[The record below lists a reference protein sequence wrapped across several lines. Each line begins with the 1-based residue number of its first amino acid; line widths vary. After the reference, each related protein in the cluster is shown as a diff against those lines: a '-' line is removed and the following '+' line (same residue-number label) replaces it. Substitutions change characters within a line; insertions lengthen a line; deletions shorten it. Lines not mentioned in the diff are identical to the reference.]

1 MSAEE
6 SNHQQKITVTLS
18 KRLVTL
24 IDQLKREYGVRSRGL
39 VLESVLE
46 QLIQPEDQSEL
57 LDPNDHD
64 AAVVTPEGSPPEAS
78 SLVLIRNTEAD
89 TAIDEPE
96 PQLQQHSSVGIDLP
110 GFVSRRT
117 TQLRDTLSQRSEV
130 DSLDK
135 SVSAEP
141 LLSSVAH
148 GDLVAASQAVDEHWR
163 SLYGQPP
170 GDTVV
175 EASMLWLARDVWST
189 TDASDGRPFT
199 WSAANASMKE
209 LCSDWEQGDPSLGRV
224 MVVAGALED
233 PFATSSLAERMPTL
247 IRRFV
252 NRFRRSR
259 QVTSFETLE
268 STMTVH
274 GALKLL
280 GLSTGGLIGQQQA
293 IRLLQR
299 LRLARPADQVETNPR
314 GGPLPLLQDRS
325 AVAEHQ
331 EVLQPLFLTH
341 AAKGQQRAKGLA
353 GTRSGGQTG
362 PGSQNN
368 VVDGKLIIPYE
379 KN

>member
-1 MSAEE
+1 MSADE

-46 QLIQPEDQSEL
+46 QLIQPDDQTEL
-57 LDPNDHD
+57 LGLTDSD
-64 AAVVTPEGSPPEAS
+64 AAEVAAQESTSESS
-78 SLVLIRNTEAD
+78 SLVLIRGID
-89 TAIDEPE
+89 TDPEIDELE
-96 PQLQQHSSVGIDLP
+96 PHLPPPSSVGLP

-117 TQLRDTLSQRSEV
+117 TQLRDTLSPRSGP
-130 DSLDK
+130 DQSDK
-135 SVSAEP
+135 SVLADP
-141 LLSSVAH
+141 LLSSVSH
-148 GDLVAASQAVDEHWR
+148 VDLIAAIQAVDEHWR

-189 TDASDGRPFT
+189 TDASDGKPFT
-199 WSAANASMKE
+199 WSAANASMQE
-209 LCSDWEQGDPSLGRV
+209 LCSDWEQGEPSLGRV
-224 MVVAGALED
+224 MVVAGTLED
-233 PFATSSLAERMPTL
+233 PFATAALADRMPTL

-280 GLSTGGLIGQQQA
+280 GLSTKAGASVTLASIREAFKARALEVHPDAGGSTDAMRRLNEA
-293 IRLLQR
+293 YRLLR
-299 LRLARPADQVETNPR
+299 ELY
-314 GGPLPLLQDRS
+314 RS
-325 AVAEHQ
+325 
-331 EVLQPLFLTH
+331 
-341 AAKGQQRAKGLA
+341 R
-353 GTRSGGQTG
+353 
-362 PGSQNN
+362 
-368 VVDGKLIIPYE
+368 
-379 KN
+379 

>member
-46 QLIQPEDQSEL
+46 QLIQPEEQSEL
-57 LDPNDHD
+57 LDSTDRD
-64 AAVVTPEGSPPEAS
+64 AVAVTPEVSPPEAR

-96 PQLQQHSSVGIDLP
+96 PQLQQQNSVGIDLP

-117 TQLRDTLSQRSEV
+117 TQLRGTLSQRSDV

-135 SVSAEP
+135 TVSAEP
-141 LLSSVAH
+141 LLSSVSHA
-148 GDLVAASQAVDEHWR
+148 DLVAASQAVDEHWR

-224 MVVAGALED
+224 MVVAGTLED
-233 PFATSSLAERMPTL
+233 PFATAALAERMPTL

-280 GLSTGGLIGQQQA
+280 GLSTTAGASVTLVSIREAFKTRALEVHPDAGGSTDAMRRLNEA
-293 IRLLQR
+293 YRLLR
-299 LRLARPADQVETNPR
+299 ELYRNR
-314 GGPLPLLQDRS
+314 
-325 AVAEHQ
+325 
-331 EVLQPLFLTH
+331 
-341 AAKGQQRAKGLA
+341 
-353 GTRSGGQTG
+353 
-362 PGSQNN
+362 
-368 VVDGKLIIPYE
+368 
-379 KN
+379 